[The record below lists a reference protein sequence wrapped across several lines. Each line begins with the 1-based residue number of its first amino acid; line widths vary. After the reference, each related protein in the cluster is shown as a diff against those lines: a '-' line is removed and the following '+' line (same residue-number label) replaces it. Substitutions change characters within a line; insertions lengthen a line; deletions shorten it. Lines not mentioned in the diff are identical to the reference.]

1 MQIRGKTSL
10 RVAAG
15 VALLFGGITAA
26 QSGFF
31 ERLFGVESEPEQPR
45 YYYQPTPDQGHI
57 DEAPARRQRRPLDF
71 TVRPRP
77 TDRAVQR
84 DRKNGPRGLNGG
96 QVEIASV
103 PSGPIDPAAN
113 PNWHLQDPT
122 LRTGDIVVLDKEVLV
137 FRGGRMPF
145 SRANFAS
152 LSQSDLPKEE
162 RERLAYM
169 TGLKPVLLPRTSVAS
184 AD

>member
-1 MQIRGKTSL
+1 MQIRGTTSL

-15 VALLFGGITAA
+15 AALLFGGITAA
-26 QSGFF
+26 QAGFF

-45 YYYQPTPDQGHI
+45 YYYQPAPDQGHI
-57 DEAPARRQRRPLDF
+57 DEAPARRERRPLDF
-71 TVRPRP
+71 TVRSRSKE
-77 TDRAVQR
+77 RAVHR
-84 DRKNGPRGLNGG
+84 DRKNEPRGLQRG
-96 QVEIASV
+96 QVETAGV
-103 PSGPIDPAAN
+103 PSGPIDPAGN
-113 PNWHLQDPT
+113 PDWYLQDPT

>member
-1 MQIRGKTSL
+1 M

-26 QSGFF
+26 QAGFF

-113 PNWHLQDPT
+113 PNWQLQDPT

-162 RERLAYM
+162 RERLSHMA
-169 TGLKPVLLPRTSVAS
+169 GLKPVAPARTTVAS
-184 AD
+184 VGQ